1 MGNAEVQG
9 CRLANPCCSS
19 VLKAM
24 NYYDL
29 EYFRRTM
36 VSQLIWH
43 ERVETTVP
51 RAKELRKIADRMV
64 TLGKEVG
71 ILRCD
76 VHCYPYIPWPYHTC
90 MIELQQGLC
99 MLGESLFG

>member
-9 CRLANPCCSS
+9 CRLGDPCCSS
-19 VLKAM
+19 ILKAV
-24 NYYDL
+24 NCDVRC
-29 EYFRRTM
+29 FRRTM

-64 TLGKEVG
+64 TLGKEVRVL
-71 ILRCD
+71 ICD
-76 VHCYPYIPWPYHTC
+76 VCCLIG
-90 MIELQQGLC
+90 LQQGLC
-99 MLGESLFG
+99 MPGESLFGRPIQWLSSI

>member
-1 MGNAEVQG
+1 M
-9 CRLANPCCSS
+9 
-19 VLKAM
+19 
-24 NYYDL
+24 
-29 EYFRRTM
+29 
-36 VSQLIWH
+36 SQLIWH

-76 VHCYPYIPWPYHTC
+76 VRCYPYIPWPYHTC

-99 MLGESLFG
+99 MSGESLFGWPIQRWSSI